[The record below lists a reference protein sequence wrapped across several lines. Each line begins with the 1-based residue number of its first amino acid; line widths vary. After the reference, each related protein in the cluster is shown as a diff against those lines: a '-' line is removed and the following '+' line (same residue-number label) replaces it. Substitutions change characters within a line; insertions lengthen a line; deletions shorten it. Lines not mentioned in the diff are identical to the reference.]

1 MKVLLLDTNLS
12 SVPIYNYLVNLG
24 YEVFV
29 VGTNKDDTIAISCR
43 NYIQLDYSDVELVS
57 EFVINNEI
65 DIVLP
70 GCNDI
75 SYKTA
80 SIINENKLN
89 KLNILN
95 ISSSN
100 INEVIN
106 NKNKFKKFA
115 LEHKL
120 KVPKLYLKN
129 EIDDI
134 YISKLIVKPVDSY
147 SGNGVSVLSDF
158 STSELINAIEFA
170 ESNSITGECIIEEF
184 VSGNLYSHSAF
195 IKDGDYFC
203 DFIVQEF
210 CTVNPYSVDTSWVID
225 NDKFH
230 LYNEIRIEVEK
241 IFKKLKLCDGLIHT
255 QFIVDGDDFWILE
268 VTRRCPGD
276 LYSKLIEYSTGFNY
290 SKSYVDFIINKLP
303 SVSNKIVKKNILR
316 KTITFKD
323 EFFWFSLE
331 NKNEKIHIIEFFP
344 LSVSGKKMQIA
355 PKGRAGIV
363 FYSSPST
370 FNINNLS

>member
-12 SVPIYNYLVNLG
+12 SVPIYNYLVSLG

-29 VGTNKDDTIAISCR
+29 VGTNKDDTIAISCS
-43 NYIQLDYSDVELVS
+43 NYIQLDYSDVELIS
-57 EFVINNEI
+57 EFVKNNEI

-129 EIDDI
+129 EIDEI
-134 YISKLIVKPVDSY
+134 YISKVIVKPVDSY

-170 ESNSITGECIIEEF
+170 ESNSITEECIIEEF

-195 IKDGDYFC
+195 IKDGEYFC
-203 DFIVQEF
+203 DFIVQEY

-225 NDKFH
+225 NDNFH

-241 IFKKLKLCDGLIHT
+241 IFKILKLCDGLIHT
-255 QFIVDGDDFWILE
+255 QFIVDGDNFWILE

-290 SKSYVDFIINKLP
+290 SKNYVDFILNKLP
-303 SVSNKIVKKNILR
+303 SVNNKIVKKNILR

-331 NKNEKIHIIEFFP
+331 NKNEKINIIEFFP
-344 LSVSGKKMQIA
+344 LSVSGKKIQIA

-370 FNINNLS
+370 FNINNL